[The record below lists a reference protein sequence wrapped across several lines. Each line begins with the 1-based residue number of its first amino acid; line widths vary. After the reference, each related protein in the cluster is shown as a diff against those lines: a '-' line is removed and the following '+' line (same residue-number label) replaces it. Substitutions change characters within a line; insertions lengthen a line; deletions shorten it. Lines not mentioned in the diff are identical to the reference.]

1 MKSCCYK
8 KDWAINSI
16 IKTKKVYK
24 FPSLPSRRYLISRTS
39 NNVLYREIN
48 PFEVSILEQT
58 SWPRVFSALYHGGC
72 IEGAWMGWC
81 VERAGSREEFIQPL
95 RAAKLCAPGMVVVC
109 RNAAVLSHH
118 RAPLVHA
125 HSLLSLFLS
134 FFLFFFILNPWSR
147 FGDNQSEGDR
157 GLESSDSRSESCGRA
172 RH

>member
-1 MKSCCYK
+1 MKSCRYK

-39 NNVLYREIN
+39 NNVLPRLVSRDKSFRGFN
-48 PFEVSILEQT
+48 PRTNQLAT
-58 SWPRVFSALYHGGC
+58 RVFRVA
-72 IEGAWMGWC
+72 
-81 VERAGSREEFIQPL
+81 SRELEWVGVWKERGAGRNLYSRFGRLSCALQ
-95 RAAKLCAPGMVVVC
+95 AWWLCAAMRLC
-109 RNAAVLSHH
+109 YHTIEHLSY
-118 RAPLVHA
+118 VHIP
-125 HSLLSLFLS
+125 SFLFSLFLS

-157 GLESSDSRSESCGRA
+157 GLESSRSESCGRA